1 MEGRF
6 AQDVQALDNI
16 SMIIGLGNPGKR
28 YMRTRH
34 NIGYEV
40 ATRFCERHCIRLRA
54 KRRLRSRV
62 GVGEV
67 AGKRVVAVV
76 PTTFMNRSGEAA
88 ASAVGFYGV
97 NPRDLLVIV
106 DDVNLP
112 LGRLR
117 IRSNGSDG
125 GHNGMRSVIT
135 WLGTTDFPRLRI
147 GIGKNESRSLTDFV
161 LGDFRK
167 AEASVIG
174 DAIERAAEAVEAI
187 IVEGISSAMSRY
199 NRRSE
204 ECAPGAG
211 LVREGFAKKN
221 VIAKINGEPC

>member
-1 MEGRF
+1 
-6 AQDVQALDNI
+6 
-16 SMIIGLGNPGKR
+16 MIIGLGNPGKR

-34 NIGYEV
+34 NLGYAV
-40 ATRFCERHCIRLRA
+40 ATRFCERHCIGLRK
-54 KRRLRSRV
+54 KRRLRSQI

-67 AGKRVVAVV
+67 AGKKVVAVM
-76 PTTFMNRSGEAA
+76 PTTFMNRSGEAV
-88 ASAVGFYGV
+88 ASVVGFYGV

-147 GIGKNESRSLTDFV
+147 GIGKKESRSLTDFV
-161 LGDFRK
+161 LGDFRRT
-167 AEASVIG
+167 EACVIE
-174 DAIERAAEAVEAI
+174 DAVKRAAEAVEDI
-187 IVEGISSAMSRY
+187 IVEGIRSAMSRY

-211 LVREGFAKKN
+211 PLKKGLEE
-221 VIAKINGEPC
+221 KT